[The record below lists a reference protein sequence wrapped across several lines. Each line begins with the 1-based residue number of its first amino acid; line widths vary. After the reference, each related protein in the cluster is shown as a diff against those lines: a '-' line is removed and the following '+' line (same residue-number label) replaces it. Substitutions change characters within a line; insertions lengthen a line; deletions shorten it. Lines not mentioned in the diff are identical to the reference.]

1 MLINKPCCD
10 FKMCRNH
17 FDGNC
22 INTTEYERCSYNRQ
36 KADNEALQF
45 SVQQLSGFISS
56 AKVEAIKE
64 YKEKVIKVLLGKSIF
79 PVLVKNALNEAEKE
93 MVGENDV

>member
-10 FKMCRNH
+10 FKMCRNY

-36 KADNEALQF
+36 KAEIERLQNEL
-45 SVQQLSGFISS
+45 
-56 AKVEAIKE
+56 KVTRQYIHENNLE
-64 YKEKVIKVLLGKSIF
+64 YDLLAYLRRGS
-79 PVLVKNALNEAEKE
+79 E
-93 MVGENDV
+93 